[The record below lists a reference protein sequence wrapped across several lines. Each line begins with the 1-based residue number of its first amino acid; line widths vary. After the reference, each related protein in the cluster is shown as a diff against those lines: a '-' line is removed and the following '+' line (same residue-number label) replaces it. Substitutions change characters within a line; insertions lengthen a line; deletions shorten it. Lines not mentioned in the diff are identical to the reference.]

1 MSGPERVD
9 VLVVGAGQ
17 AGLGTA
23 YELGRRAPDLSV
35 LVVDAAPRA
44 GQAWLDRWDSLRL
57 FTPRRFSEL
66 PGLRFP
72 RGATRCPDR
81 AEMAAYLQQYV
92 RVHRLRLRGGTRVER
107 VTRSAEGFLVEAE
120 GWRAVAR
127 HAVVATG
134 PFHDRFVP
142 PVAQG
147 LGPLVRQLHSYDYRT
162 PDDLPEPEVV
172 VVGGG
177 NSAAQLALELARV
190 RSVTMVTPGEPW
202 FVPSQVLGIST
213 YHFMERFG
221 ILQADPDGPVGRYV
235 RRRGDPVFGK
245 ELQPLLRDGR
255 VRLRPSRVVGA
266 DTGRLLLAD
275 GTSVQA
281 AAVLW
286 CTGFHATYP
295 WLQVPGA
302 LDADDAP
309 RSQGGASPVPGL
321 HWMGLAW
328 QSRLDSSIVH
338 GVAAD
343 ARRTARRIIQ
353 ADVPVRPAPAS
364 PAGSSVTVA

>member
-1 MSGPERVD
+1 MSGPEHVD

-44 GQAWLDRWDSLRL
+44 GQAWLDRWDSLQL

-72 RGATRCPDR
+72 RGSTRCPDR
-81 AEMAAYLQQYV
+81 VEMAAYLQEYV

-107 VTRSAEGFLVEAE
+107 VTGGADGFLVEAS
-120 GWRAVAR
+120 GWQAVAR
-127 HAVVATG
+127 HVVVATG

-142 PVAQG
+142 PVAEC
-147 LGPLVRQLHSYDYRT
+147 LGPQVRQLHSYDYRT
-162 PDDLPEPEVV
+162 PDDLPEREVV

-177 NSAAQLALELARV
+177 NSAAQLALELAAV
-190 RSVTMVTPGEPW
+190 REVTMVTPREPW
-202 FVPSQVLGIST
+202 FVPSQLLGVST
-213 YHFMERFG
+213 YHVMERFG
-221 ILQADPDGPVGRYV
+221 ILQADPGGPVGRYV

-245 ELQPLLRDGR
+245 ELRPLLRDGR

-266 DTGRLLLAD
+266 GADRLLLAD
-275 GTSVQA
+275 GSAVRTS
-281 AAVLW
+281 AVLW
-286 CTGFHATYP
+286 CTGFHAAFP

-302 LDADDAP
+302 LDGEGAP
-309 RSQGGASPVPGL
+309 RSEGGASPVPGL
-321 HWMGLAW
+321 HWMGLPW

-338 GVAAD
+338 GVHAD
-343 ARRTARRIIQ
+343 ACRTARRVVE
-353 ADVPVRPAPAS
+353 ADALGAVPVPDRADQGA
-364 PAGSSVTVA
+364 AVA